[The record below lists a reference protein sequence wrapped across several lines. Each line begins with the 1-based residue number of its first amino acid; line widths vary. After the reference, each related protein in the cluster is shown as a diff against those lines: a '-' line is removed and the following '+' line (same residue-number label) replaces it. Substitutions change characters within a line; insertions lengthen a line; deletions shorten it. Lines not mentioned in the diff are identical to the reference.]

1 VLGAWGNVADVGWV
15 GLEKRKRVECGERA
29 GWKGIRLIYILAI
42 VTVLAERS

>member
-1 VLGAWGNVADVGWV
+1 VV